1 MQLSVFYF
9 WGHRRH
15 HRSVHLV
22 EMVQMQ
28 TQLQMLTLRS
38 RMDSWKQLL
47 QRQRREASLAGYG
60 RHESGQAFQDHFQ
73 TWLSFK
79 PSSWYTSPIKCQW
92 PALSGHFHQSKL
104 IKLKK
109 VPRNFSVADIQFY
122 KKSWKTTSRAE
133 SNPTPFN
140 RK

>member
-92 PALSGHFHQSKL
+92 PALSGKENWS
-104 IKLKK
+104 
-109 VPRNFSVADIQFY
+109 DCG
-122 KKSWKTTSRAE
+122 
-133 SNPTPFN
+133 
-140 RK
+140 